1 MNVLIDTNVI
11 LDVLGKREPFF
22 QYSTSIL
29 MLAAKNKISA
39 SITANSL
46 TDLHYL
52 LKKYLKNNE
61 QVKNA
66 LKSLIDILD
75 IVDIT
80 KNDCLKAFDLPM
92 DDYEDALLAFCA
104 KRVKADYIITRNIK
118 DFLNSPV
125 NPITPEDFIS
135 RFFAEK
141 NI

>member
-22 QYSTSIL
+22 QHSTSIL

-61 QVKNA
+61 QIKNA
-66 LKSLIDILD
+66 LKSLIEILD

-135 RFFAEK
+135 RFFAEE

>member
-1 MNVLIDTNVI
+1 
-11 LDVLGKREPFF
+11 
-22 QYSTSIL
+22 

-61 QVKNA
+61 QINT
-66 LKSLIDILD
+66 LKSLIEILD

-92 DDYEDALLAFCA
+92 EDFEDALLAYCA
-104 KRVKADYIITRNIK
+104 KRAKAEYIITRNIK

-125 NPITPEDFIS
+125 NPITPEDFLS
-135 RFFAEK
+135 RFFTDE